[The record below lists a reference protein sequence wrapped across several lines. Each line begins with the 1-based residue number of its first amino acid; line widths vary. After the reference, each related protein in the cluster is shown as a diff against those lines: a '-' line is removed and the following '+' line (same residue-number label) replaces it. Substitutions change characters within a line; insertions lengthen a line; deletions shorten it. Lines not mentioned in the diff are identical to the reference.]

1 MSAESTTTPKGEN
14 LRIGA
19 WVMYDWANS
28 AYATTIMVVL
38 FPIFYGAHWRAG
50 AADGASAAEFAIANT
65 TAGLIAAF
73 MGPILGA
80 IADRAGA
87 RKWLLGF
94 FTTVGVLASAALWII
109 PQAQWELAIMA
120 FVVSLLGFA
129 GAMPFY
135 DSLLMAVTRRER
147 FDFVSALGY
156 SMGYLGGGLLLTF
169 NVLMTLKPELF
180 GIADKAAAVR
190 LSFLSVAVWWTL
202 FSLPLFLLVPEPQTA
217 DRLPVLPAISAG
229 LRQLWHTFSEMRG
242 MRNVLFFLIAYYL
255 YNDGVGTV
263 MRMATTY
270 GAQLKLPSED
280 MIKAILMVQF
290 IGFPAALAFG
300 KIAGWIGA
308 KRGILICILG
318 YMACCVYGS
327 MVRTATDFYVIAGM
341 IGLVQGGI
349 QSLSRSMF
357 AVLVPEDKAS
367 EFFGLYNVVGR
378 FSAIVGPMLMLAA
391 TTLTGQERWSIL
403 SLVLLFGAGFVMLM
417 QVQSSAEGTPKA

>member
-1 MSAESTTTPKGEN
+1 
-14 LRIGA
+14 
-19 WVMYDWANS
+19 MYDWANS
-28 AYATTIMVVL
+28 SYATTIMVVL
-38 FPIFYGAHWRAG
+38 FPIFYGAHWREGTAAG
-50 AADGASAAEFAIANT
+50 TSAAEFAIANT
-65 TAGLIAAF
+65 TAGLIAAA

-94 FTTVGVLASAALWII
+94 FTAVGVLSSGALWLI
-109 PQAQWELAIMA
+109 PQTHWELAIIS

-135 DSLLMAVTRRER
+135 DSLLISVTRRER

-156 SMGYLGGGLLLTF
+156 SMGYLGGGLLLTI

-180 GIADKAAAVR
+180 GIADKASAVR
-190 LSFLSVAVWWTL
+190 LSFLSVAVWWAL
-202 FSLPLFLLVPEPQTA
+202 FSLPLFLLVPEPKTA
-217 DRLPVLPAISAG
+217 NRLPVLPAISAG
-229 LRQLWHTFSEMRG
+229 LRQLWSTFSEMRG
-242 MRNVLFFLIAYYL
+242 MRNVMFFLIAYYL

-280 MIKAILMVQF
+280 LIKAILLVQF

-308 KRGILICILG
+308 KRGILICIVG

-327 MVRTATDFYVIAGM
+327 MVQTSLDFYVIAGM

-357 AVLVPEDKAS
+357 AALVPEEKAS

-378 FSAIVGPMLMLAA
+378 FSAIAGPMLMLAA
-391 TTLTGQERWSIL
+391 TTLTGNERWSIL
-403 SLVLLFGAGFVMLM
+403 SLLLLFGAGFVVLLK
-417 QVQSSAEGTPKA
+417 VGNNTGGR